1 MPKRPNWRAVKIHRN
16 YTMDEAARVLG
27 VVKGTLARWIRSG
40 DLPALT
46 DQRPFLILG
55 QDLQEFARCRKK
67 LKRKCALT
75 ECYCFTCRAPREV
88 AGDMADYWQAT
99 AKTGHLEALCSACN
113 RLMHKRFSLSRLPD
127 MQAILDLTIRQ
138 APRPIVKCR

>member
-16 YTMDEAARVLG
+16 YTMDEAARAVG
-27 VVKGTLARWIRSG
+27 VAKGTLARWIKSG

-46 DQRPFLILG
+46 DHRPFLILG
-55 QDLQEFARCRKK
+55 KDLQEFAASRKRVK
-67 LKRKCALT
+67 QSCTLA

-88 AGDMADYWQAT
+88 AGRMADYWQAT

-113 RLMHKRFSLSRLPD
+113 RLMHKRFSLARLPD
-127 MQAILDLTIRQ
+127 MRTVLDLTIRQ
-138 APRPIVKCR
+138 APRPIGKCS